1 VLPSLN
7 VTRPRVWHAD
17 MTVRKLGRDPHV
29 EAGAV
34 AALPIMLELAEEPTV
49 GCRAGIV
56 ELIGEVAKTGWRPVG
71 PTRIGRAAGRE
82 RAA

>member
-1 VLPSLN
+1 
-7 VTRPRVWHAD
+7 
-17 MTVRKLGRDPHV
+17 
-29 EAGAV
+29 V

-71 PTRIGRAAGRE
+71 TDEDWARRWAGAGGVGGRLSQIRLDTGE
-82 RAA
+82 V